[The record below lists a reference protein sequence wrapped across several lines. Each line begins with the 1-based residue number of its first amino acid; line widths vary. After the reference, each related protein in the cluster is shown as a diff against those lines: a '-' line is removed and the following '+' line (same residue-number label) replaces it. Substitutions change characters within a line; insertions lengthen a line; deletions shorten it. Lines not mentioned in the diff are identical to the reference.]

1 MPVKKHNTAYYER
14 VEEEKKIIY
23 HLSIRQ
29 GNVKWKFHY
38 TVWTLVIIVS
48 KLQALTVKGRQV
60 KHF

>member
-14 VEEEKKIIY
+14 VEEEKKTY

-38 TVWTLVIIVS
+38 TVRALVIIVS

>member
-14 VEEEKKIIY
+14 VEEEKKITY
-23 HLSIRQ
+23 HLSILP

-38 TVWTLVIIVS
+38 TVWALVIIVS